1 MDINENPDKEQ
12 LINEAVIK
20 ALNHKIR
27 RNLLLEL
34 YKHGWGGYSE
44 LSKSLDIKAGG
55 FYHHMRLL
63 EESGLVKQLE
73 DKLYEITPLGAQASE
88 FIRGSFSPLDESRF
102 YGILRVFNP
111 ISSKIDSFPL
121 ISIIFQLVIL
131 SLGLFWLVSEHQI
144 LILGYFIVSFDETS
158 AMIIYSLIFTILG
171 LSGLYFYF
179 MIIYKRLLNRIT
191 FISHLLF
198 PVSIFVGLITFL
210 SLTPALEV
218 YNSIPSAIAIIFTF
232 IYQFISITYYI
243 HIFQKS
249 KIRLLGRVMIVLL
262 LQQYYYLIVLFVFF

>member
-1 MDINENPDKEQ
+1 MDINENPDEDQ

-63 EESGLVKQLE
+63 EKSGLVKQLK

-88 FIRGSFSPLDESRF
+88 FIRGSFSPHNEGSF
-102 YGILRVFNP
+102 YGILRIFNP

-121 ISIIFQLVIL
+121 ISIIIQLVIL

-144 LILGYFIVSFDETS
+144 LVIGYFMVSFDEVNLI
-158 AMIIYSLIFTILG
+158 AIYSSIFTFFG
-171 LSGLYFYF
+171 LVGLYLYF
-179 MIIYKRLLNRIT
+179 LIIYKRVLDRLT
-191 FISHLLF
+191 FISHILF
-198 PVSIFVGLITFL
+198 PETIFVSLVALL
-210 SLTPALEV
+210 S
-218 YNSIPSAIAIIFTF
+218 
-232 IYQFISITYYI
+232 
-243 HIFQKS
+243 
-249 KIRLLGRVMIVLL
+249 VLL
-262 LQQYYYLIVLFVFF
+262 L